1 MRVALFSSGP
11 AANESELSAFQ
22 HLASR
27 LESTAGDEQWILLT
41 NLAFSVT
48 HQLQSDEI
56 DIVVIGPPGVRVIEV
71 KHWTAQWVDGHP
83 ELVAQEADRTT
94 NKARKIGTT
103 LRRIFPGLP
112 HVNGA
117 ILLTQEPSKV
127 KRLAGRDVR
136 GVPFY
141 SLNEWKNA
149 VGFDSSITLASQQ
162 VKRLGRAL
170 EPKSGVAMDGS
181 LRRLA
186 GYVNLELQTPKD
198 ERFHRVYRG
207 IHSARQDRVLL
218 HLYDLSASNE
228 RNIETKARREY
239 DALHKLQL
247 HGWAPRILDS
257 YQNAPGYAGE
267 MFFFTLVDPAA
278 PSIDARSSDVS
289 WETTARLAFA
299 RSAVRALAELHEAGA
314 GHEPMVHRNLTPK
327 TILVK
332 YDNSPILT
340 GFELTKIP
348 TDISVAPSSPWLK
361 VAF

>member
-1 MRVALFSSGP
+1 MRVTLFSSGP
-11 AANESELSAFQ
+11 AANESELSAFR

-27 LESTAGDEQWILLT
+27 LESTAGNEQWILLT

-136 GVPFY
+136 GVAFY

-149 VGFDSSITLASQQ
+149 VGFDSSIALASQQ

-257 YQNAPGYAGE
+257 YQDAPGYAGE
-267 MFFFTLVDPAA
+267 MFFFTLVDPCGSLHRCALFRRFMGDDSAA
-278 PSIDARSSDVS
+278 CLCAERCSRPRRAARGWRRPRADGSSESHSQD
-289 WETTARLAFA
+289 
-299 RSAVRALAELHEAGA
+299 H
-314 GHEPMVHRNLTPK
+314 PC
-327 TILVK
+327 
-332 YDNSPILT
+332 
-340 GFELTKIP
+340 
-348 TDISVAPSSPWLK
+348 
-361 VAF
+361 

>member
-1 MRVALFSSGP
+1 MKVTLFSSGP
-11 AANESELSAFQ
+11 AANESELSAFR

-136 GVPFY
+136 GVAFY

-149 VGFDSSITLASQQ
+149 VGFDSSIALASQQ

-247 HGWAPRILDS
+247 HGWAPRISILIRTRLGTLARCS
-257 YQNAPGYAGE
+257 SLRLWTLRLPPSMRALPTFHGRRQRGLPLRGALFAPLQSC
-267 MFFFTLVDPAA
+267 T
-278 PSIDARSSDVS
+278 
-289 WETTARLAFA
+289 RLAQATSRWFI
-299 RSAVRALAELHEAGA
+299 G
-314 GHEPMVHRNLTPK
+314 
-327 TILVK
+327 
-332 YDNSPILT
+332 
-340 GFELTKIP
+340 
-348 TDISVAPSSPWLK
+348 ISLPRPSLSNMTTHQ
-361 VAF
+361 F